1 MTILYATTGAPVP
14 VYDTAGRLVWGDAPA
29 PDPDP
34 GPGPEPNPDDLT
46 TAWHGE
52 HTALMQPSWSHII
65 RVGPGR
71 EHTTLDTAVTAA
83 RGAGPSNAGEAPRST
98 FFNIPHRSGRVAGW
112 RTAIILD
119 PGTYQVSVL
128 DLGDGIDLLGN
139 GDSRGDV
146 VVQTDGTATGR
157 YALRFYGS
165 MYAANLTLHHVAG
178 AAGNNY
184 PMHGSTIAG
193 TTHFTAVFDNVHFL
207 EDNPGA
213 ASGIAGWDM
222 PDGMN
227 ATMYRC
233 RFETTTDSYAG
244 VNFHN
249 MPGQTIGVE
258 CDFIECE
265 TDPRYPLAVSY
276 AYTPGIGRWATHG
289 CTHLDGTPI
298 PDQEAINGGTPTAP
312 SAPVLPEGGITSMEA
327 SKYAPTSPVGIDG
340 TQPVTLPA
348 GQTWIVPLPAGSMMA
363 EGIALDITDPGAGVA
378 AALWVGSGAV
388 PSWHLLWPTWTTTTG
403 TVTLPTTR
411 WRVWVERDPRL
422 TFWLAVTTKTGAAMQ
437 GAVVPGA
444 RIHEKATPDEGL
456 SKVAEGAALP
466 AGTVVPV
473 GRLV

>member
-1 MTILYATTGAPVP
+1 MTTLYTTTGAPVP
-14 VYDTAGRLVWGDAPA
+14 VYDTTGRLIWGT
-29 PDPDP
+29 DP
-34 GPGPEPNPDDLT
+34 GPGPEPHPDDLS

-52 HTALMQPSWSHII
+52 HSATIQPEWTHMI

-71 EHTTLDTAVTAA
+71 EHTSLTTAITAA
-83 RGAGPSNAGEAPRST
+83 REAGQSNAGEAPRST
-98 FFNIPHRSGRVAGW
+98 FFNIPHRSGRPYSW
-112 RTAIILD
+112 RTVIVLD
-119 PGTYQVSVL
+119 PGVYEVPIL

-139 GDSRGDV
+139 GDSRDGV
-146 VVQTDGTATGR
+146 VLRSDGTASGR
-157 YALRFYGS
+157 YVLRFYGS
-165 MYAANLTLHHVAG
+165 MYAANLTLEHAPGAG
-178 AAGNNY
+178 GNNY

-193 TTHFTAVFDNVHFL
+193 TSQFTAVFDNVHFL

-222 PDGMN
+222 PDGMK

-249 MPGQTIGVE
+249 MPNQTVGVE

-265 TDPRYPLAVSY
+265 TDPRYPLTVTY

-298 PDQEAINGGTPTAP
+298 PDEEAIDGGTPTTA
-312 SAPVLPEGGITSMEA
+312 SAPALPEGGITAMEA
-327 SKYAPTSPVGIDG
+327 SKYTPTSPVGIDG

-363 EGIALDITDPGAGVA
+363 EGITLDITDPGTGVA
-378 AALWVGSGAV
+378 AALWAGSGDV
-388 PSWHLLWPTWTTTTG
+388 PSSHLLWPAWTTTTG

-422 TFWLAVTTKTGAAMQ
+422 KFWLAVTTRAGATMQ

-444 RIHEKATPDEGL
+444 RIHEKANPDEGV
-456 SKVAEGAALP
+456 STAVAGEALP
-466 AGTVVPV
+466 AGTIVPV